1 MYQPSD
7 DSFLL
12 AACVRQYTGDTA
24 LEIGVG
30 SGAVLEVLY
39 KNFKTVIGTDISF
52 SALAYCKGILPN
64 VLLACS
70 DAASIFR
77 SKFDLIVSNP
87 PYLPNEGYQEKDCT
101 IDGGITGMET
111 TIHFIKSAVLAL
123 AQSGKILVVT
133 STLSYSPKI
142 DEIIREMKLKKRT
155 IAEKKLF
162 FETLL
167 VDEISFKD

>member
-1 MYQPSD
+1 
-7 DSFLL
+7 
-12 AACVRQYTGDTA
+12 
-24 LEIGVG
+24 
-30 SGAVLEVLY
+30 
-39 KNFKTVIGTDISF
+39 
-52 SALAYCKGILPN
+52 
-64 VLLACS
+64 
-70 DAASIFR
+70 
-77 SKFDLIVSNP
+77 LIVSNP

>member
-30 SGAVLEVLY
+30 SGAVLKVLY
-39 KNFKTVIGTDISF
+39 KNFKTVIGTDINF
-52 SALAYCKGILPN
+52 SALAYCKDILPN

-70 DAASIFR
+70 DAASIFY
-77 SKFDLIVSNP
+77 SKFDLIVTNP
-87 PYLPNEGYQEKDCT
+87 PYLPNEKYQENDYT
-101 IDGGITGMET
+101 VDGGVTGIET
-111 TIHFIKSAVLAL
+111 TIHFIKSAVSAL
-123 AQSGKILVVT
+123 AQSGKILVVI
-133 STLSYSPKI
+133 STLSYSSKI